1 MAKKREDIIQDT
13 SVSPDIILD
22 TEFTDNTNKITE
34 AQLNDVRENMSIT
47 LRFNRHKINHLKK
60 LALQESIK
68 TQENVLYTEL
78 VKRAIDKMYFKEEGS
93 KSEKINKGRVC
104 QKSTKNSRK

>member
-1 MAKKREDIIQDT
+1 MVGKKEDIIQDT

-47 LRFNRHKINHLKK
+47 LRFNRHKINYLKK
-60 LALQESIK
+60 LALQESIDTK
-68 TQENVLYTEL
+68 ENVLYTEL
-78 VKRAIDKMYFKEEGS
+78 VKRAIDNMYFKEDVKTS
-93 KSEKINKGRVC
+93 SEK
-104 QKSTKNSRK
+104 

>member
-1 MAKKREDIIQDT
+1 MVGKKEDIIQDT

-60 LALQESIK
+60 LALQESIDTK
-68 TQENVLYTEL
+68 ENVLYTEL
-78 VKRAIDKMYFKEEGS
+78 VKRAIDNMYFKEDVKTS
-93 KSEKINKGRVC
+93 SEK
-104 QKSTKNSRK
+104 